1 MMMKY
6 KINRF
11 YLLIQKY
18 SFHLKGE
25 KRVYSEAKYETMWP
39 CPRKQVQVTPGS
51 ISNMETISWSF

>member
-1 MMMKY
+1 MKKY

-11 YLLIQKY
+11 DLLIQKY

-25 KRVYSEAKYETMWP
+25 KRVYSGAKYETMWP
-39 CPRKQVQVTPGS
+39 CPRKQIQVTPDS